1 MKKIKL
7 NLGSGK
13 DYIDGWVNVDIEEQ
27 YNPDVIADVT
37 WPLPFNDASASEIKA
52 FDILEHVTKQQAP
65 VFIKE
70 CHRVLKIGGK
80 LHLRL
85 PNMFSI
91 IDKYKEDP
99 EVMAHFLY
107 GDTSETGVY
116 GAHKAGYIEKSLRRL
131 LTLQGF
137 SSITIEQEDTN
148 YVVEAVKKATSFKE
162 KLTIGIVQQS
172 ADYGG
177 AEVYM
182 IRLMEQWTK
191 AGHMLHVATTPG
203 LFEKSS
209 RKIASTVQSHT
220 SIVDI
225 IGDWKGFV
233 KTFCILPFTYF
244 TYLKILTSFRKNK
257 VDILVMSEF
266 SERLILAPLARAMGF
281 QIVWIEYGRPHNT
294 FQRMFPWSKMLF
306 RLVKDLPA
314 RIITPTQYV
323 QQSLM
328 IDGRVSLSKIDIIP
342 CGTAVSHLKPHARH
356 TVPVIGCISRLAR
369 EKGQADLLRAMQ
381 LVLNHHDAELW
392 IIGKGPDEK
401 YLKELAVKLGIA
413 DKVQFKGFVKNISEI
428 YSQTD
433 VAVFPSTWELEGFG
447 LVLIEAMASGVPVVA
462 SSIGPVPEVVGD
474 AALRYAPGD
483 VDGLSNQLSALINDT
498 RLQAS
503 LKVKGLK
510 RVEELY
516 SIESS
521 AHKMIESFRTAL
533 CD

>member
-1 MKKIKL
+1 MKIIKL

-27 YNPDVIADVT
+27 YNPDVISDVT
-37 WPLPFNDASASEIKA
+37 QPLPFKDSSVTEIKA

-65 VFIKE
+65 VFITE
-70 CHRVLKIGGK
+70 CHRVLKVGGK

-91 IDKYKEDP
+91 IDKYREDP

-116 GAHKAGYIEKSLRRL
+116 GAHKAGYTEKSLRRL
-131 LTLQGF
+131 LTLHGF
-137 SSITIEQEDTN
+137 SSITIDQDDTN
-148 YVVEAVKKATSFKE
+148 YLVEAVKSITSFKE

-182 IRLMEQWTK
+182 IRLMEQWK
-191 AGHMLHVATTPG
+191 QAGHTMHVATTSG

-209 RKIASTVQSHT
+209 RKIATSVQIHT

-233 KTFCILPFTYF
+233 KTFGMLPFTYL
-244 TYLKILTSFRKNK
+244 TYMKILVSFRKNK
-257 VDILVMSEF
+257 VDVLVMSEF
-266 SERLILAPLARAMGF
+266 SERLVLAPLAKALGF
-281 QIVWIEYGRPHNT
+281 KIVWIEYGRPQNT
-294 FQRMFPWSKMLF
+294 FQRMFPWSKVLF

-314 RIITPTQYV
+314 RIITPTHYV

-328 IDGRVSLSKIDIIP
+328 TDGRVSLSKIDTIP
-342 CGTAVSHLKPHARH
+342 CGTALSHLKPHSRNK
-356 TVPVIGCISRLAR
+356 VPVIGCISRLAR
-369 EKGQADLLRAMQ
+369 EKGQGDLLRAMKQ
-381 LVLNHHDAELW
+381 VLKHNDAELW

-413 DKVQFKGFVKNISEI
+413 DKIHFKGFVKNINEMYNQI
-428 YSQTD
+428 D
-433 VAVFPSTWELEGFG
+433 IAVFPSTWELEGFG
-447 LVLIEAMASGVPVVA
+447 LVLIEAMANGVPVVA
-462 SSIGPVPEVVGD
+462 SSIGPISEVIGD
-474 AALRYAPGD
+474 AAVNYAPGD
-483 VDGLSNQLSALINDT
+483 INELSKQLSALINDT
-498 RLQAS
+498 HLQAS
-503 LKVKGLK
+503 LKAKGLK
-510 RVEELY
+510 RATELY
-516 SIESS
+516 SIELS
-521 AHKMIESFRTAL
+521 AYKMIESFRTAL
-533 CD
+533 CE